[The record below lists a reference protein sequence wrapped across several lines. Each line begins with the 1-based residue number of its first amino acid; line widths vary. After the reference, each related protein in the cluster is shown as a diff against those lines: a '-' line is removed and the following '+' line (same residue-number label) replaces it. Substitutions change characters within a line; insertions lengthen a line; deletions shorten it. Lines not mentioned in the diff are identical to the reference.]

1 MRVQV
6 TAETVRA
13 LRDKYRE
20 IKRLRDADAAGVIAD
35 PRREMAALAQRFPG
49 ALRELDE
56 LPMDQIEAR
65 LFALEQLDDSAHAQ
79 AVPQWV
85 RLQIGYHGCM
95 RAVLR
100 IKRMAADV
108 GDDAA
113 ALLHALSLQYEPAAD
128 EPPLASFDRA
138 AVDAILRP
146 DGGRLNPWVY
156 ARVAAAC
163 GVEPDDVRRALFV
176 R

>member
-1 MRVQV
+1 VQV
-6 TAETVRA
+6 NAETVRA

-20 IKRLRDADAAGVIAD
+20 IKRLRDAAAAGLIAD
-35 PRREMAALAQRFPG
+35 PRSAMAALAQRFPG

-56 LPMDQIEAR
+56 LPMEQIDTR
-65 LFALEQLDDSAHAQ
+65 LLALEQLSESAHA
-79 AVPQWV
+79 VPEWV

-100 IKRMAADV
+100 IKRMAADAR
-108 GDDAA
+108 DAA
-113 ALLHALSLQYEPAAD
+113 SLLHMLALEYVPAAD
-128 EPPLASFDRA
+128 EPSLASFDRA
-138 AVDAILRP
+138 AVDAIMRP

-156 ARVAAAC
+156 ARVALAC
-163 GVEPDDVRRALFV
+163 GVEPDAVHRALFV

>member
-1 MRVQV
+1 
-6 TAETVRA
+6 
-13 LRDKYRE
+13 
-20 IKRLRDADAAGVIAD
+20 
-35 PRREMAALAQRFPG
+35 
-49 ALRELDE
+49 LDE
-56 LPMDQIEAR
+56 LPIDQIEAR
-65 LFALEQLDDSAHAQ
+65 LLALEQLGASAHVQ
-79 AVPQWV
+79 PVPQWV

-113 ALLHALSLQYEPAAD
+113 ALLHALAVRYEPAAV
-128 EPPLASFDRA
+128 EPPTSSFDRA
-138 AVDAILRP
+138 ALEALVRP
-146 DGGRLNPWVY
+146 EGGRLNPWVY